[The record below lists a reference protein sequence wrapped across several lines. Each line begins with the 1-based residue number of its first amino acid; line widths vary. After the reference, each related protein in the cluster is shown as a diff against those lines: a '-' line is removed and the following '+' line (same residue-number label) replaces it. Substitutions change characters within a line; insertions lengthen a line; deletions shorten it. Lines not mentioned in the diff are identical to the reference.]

1 MRKSIKSHFQKIFI
15 LGVIYLIIF
24 FLLERVTPYKMYYTE
39 TWLDKYIPF
48 NEYFVIFYIAWY
60 FFIFF
65 GFLYFVFK
73 DDFNF
78 NRTCYYMFSGMFI
91 ALTLYTLFP
100 SGQSLRVNISSNNI
114 YTYIINLLYTID
126 TSTNVCP
133 SLHVYNSIMMYVSLD
148 KSECLQNHPL
158 VKRLLLL
165 LVILICMSTVLIK
178 QHTIVDVIA
187 AFVLCIIIY
196 RIGEYKF
203 NY

>member
-1 MRKSIKSHFQKIFI
+1 MKKVIKNHLGKVII
-15 LGVIYLIIF
+15 LGMLYLFIF
-24 FLLERVTPYKMYYTE
+24 FFLEKVTPHKMYYTQ

-48 NEYFVIFYIAWY
+48 NEYFVIFYVAWY

-65 GFLYFVFK
+65 GFLYFIFK
-73 DDFNF
+73 DDYQF
-78 NRTCYYMFSGMFI
+78 NRTCYYMFTGMFI

-100 SGQSLRVNISSNNI
+100 SGQSLRVNIVSDNI

-133 SLHVYNSIMMYVSLD
+133 SLHVYNSIMMYVSLV
-148 KSECLQNHPL
+148 KSGCFCQHPIMKKL
-158 VKRLLLL
+158 ILI

-178 QHTIVDVIA
+178 QHAIIDVFA
-187 AFVLCIIIY
+187 AFILCIIVY
-196 RIGEYKF
+196 RIGEHKF